1 MTKGHEMDKLSAA
14 IKQIRNLDY
23 PLMHKA
29 QDRLDN
35 LTKPIG
41 SLGRLE
47 ELARLVVGITGKD
60 NPTFTQKVIFTL
72 AADHGVAR
80 EKVSAYPQE
89 VTAQMVYNFLSG
101 QAAINVLA
109 RHIRA
114 RVVVVD
120 MGIAEKIP
128 NPKSQIPNFKDK
140 KINYGTRNMAKGPA
154 MTRKEAIKSIEAGMD
169 VLEEEL
175 IKGVDIVGT
184 GEMGIGNT
192 TASSAIT
199 AVLTKVP
206 IEDVTGK
213 GTGIDSEAL
222 KNKIRV
228 IKEALKRN
236 RPDSTRPIDVLAKVG
251 GFEIAGLVGII
262 LAAASHR
269 IPVVLDGFISGAAGL
284 LAYHID
290 PRIKR
295 YMIASHCSAEKG
307 HRVILRHIG
316 LKPILDLDLRLGE
329 GTGSALGIT
338 IIEAAV
344 KILNQMATF
353 QSAGVSGKGQL

>member
-1 MTKGHEMDKLSAA
+1 
-14 IKQIRNLDY
+14 
-23 PLMHKA
+23 
-29 QDRLDN
+29 
-35 LTKPIG
+35 
-41 SLGRLE
+41 
-47 ELARLVVGITGKD
+47 
-60 NPTFTQKVIFTL
+60 
-72 AADHGVAR
+72 
-80 EKVSAYPQE
+80 
-89 VTAQMVYNFLSG
+89 
-101 QAAINVLA
+101 
-109 RHIRA
+109 
-114 RVVVVD
+114 
-120 MGIAEKIP
+120 
-128 NPKSQIPNFKDK
+128 
-140 KINYGTRNMAKGPA
+140 MAKGPA

-284 LAYHID
+284 LAYHIN

-307 HRVILRHIG
+307 HRIILRHIG
-316 LKPILDLDLRLGE
+316 LNPILDLDLRLGE
-329 GTGSALGIT
+329 GTGAALGIT

-353 QSAGVSGKGQL
+353 QSAGVSGKGR

>member
-1 MTKGHEMDKLSAA
+1 MTKEHEMDKLRAV

-23 PLMHKA
+23 PLMRKA

-35 LTKPIG
+35 LTKPVG

-60 NPTFTQKVIFTL
+60 KPVLTQKVIFTL
-72 AADHGVAR
+72 AADHGVAQ

-89 VTAQMVYNFLSG
+89 VTAQMVYNFLRG

-109 RHIRA
+109 RHIRS

-120 MGIAEKIP
+120 MAVAEKIP
-128 NPKSQIPNFKDK
+128 NPKSQIPNFKNK
-140 KINYGTRNMAKGPA
+140 KINYGTKNMTKGPA

-175 IKGVDIVGT
+175 IRGVDIVGT

-192 TASSAIT
+192 TAASAIT
-199 AVLTKVP
+199 AVLAKKAVR
-206 IEDVTGK
+206 DVTGR
-213 GTGIDSEAL
+213 GTGINDKILE
-222 KNKIRV
+222 NKIKI
-228 IKEALKRN
+228 IKTALRIN
-236 RPDSTRPIDVLAKVG
+236 RPKSNDPIDVLSKVG

-262 LAAASHR
+262 LSAASHR

-307 HRVILRHIG
+307 HRIILSHIG
-316 LKPILDLDLRLGE
+316 LDPILDLDLRLGE
-329 GTGSALGIT
+329 GTGAALGIT

-353 QSAGVSGKGQL
+353 QSAGVSGKG